1 MSNLFFFRPLFML
14 ELILAEAMFLSKL
27 NIRNNFIIRLI
38 ISLLFCF
45 GISFILPT
53 NFENIYYYSF
63 LFLIM
68 FLVTIIASMFCFK
81 APLKNILFCAIA
93 GYTIQHIASE
103 CYEMFNNYMNL
114 IIERSFN
121 FYDAEGTIDINAQ
134 NYFFLLVYFAIFVI
148 IYGLV
153 YYLIVPKVEKYKV
166 LQTNN
171 KVILS
176 LSIFI
181 VLIDVII
188 GAIIL
193 FILPEKYLASL
204 SKLVK
209 FSVYFLLHFYNIL
222 CCVLAI
228 VLLIELPRRS
238 SAESDLIT
246 VNKLYKIE
254 QSQYNSVKE
263 NLDLI
268 NIKCR
273 DLKHQMRNILNNKQV
288 DTSEI
293 NKIEQAIDIYDST
306 YKTKNEALNIVL
318 MEKGLIC
325 KKNKI
330 ELTCIIDASKL
341 SFIKDNDIYSLFGNL
356 LDNAIEAVKNLEQS
370 KRVISLQIKNSGE
383 FLIIKTYNNYNGKI
397 NFVNNLPIT
406 TKEDKDYHG
415 YGLKS
420 INYIVKSYDGQM
432 KIKTNNQVFDLT
444 ILFQTN
450 K

>member
-1 MSNLFFFRPLFML
+1 
-14 ELILAEAMFLSKL
+14 
-27 NIRNNFIIRLI
+27 
-38 ISLLFCF
+38 
-45 GISFILPT
+45 
-53 NFENIYYYSF
+53 
-63 LFLIM
+63 M

-121 FYDAEGTIDINAQ
+121 FYNAEGTIDINAQ

-171 KVILS
+171 KAILS

-188 GAIIL
+188 GVIIL
-193 FILPEKYLASL
+193 FILPEEYLASL

-268 NIKCR
+268 NIKCH

-325 KKNKI
+325 KNNQI
-330 ELTCIIDASKL
+330 ELTCIIDASK
-341 SFIKDNDIYSLFGNL
+341 
-356 LDNAIEAVKNLEQS
+356 
-370 KRVISLQIKNSGE
+370 
-383 FLIIKTYNNYNGKI
+383 IIFY
-397 NFVNNLPIT
+397 
-406 TKEDKDYHG
+406 
-415 YGLKS
+415 
-420 INYIVKSYDGQM
+420 
-432 KIKTNNQVFDLT
+432 
-444 ILFQTN
+444 
-450 K
+450 

>member
-114 IIERSFN
+114 IIEKSFN

-153 YYLIVPKVEKYKV
+153 YYLIVPKVEKYKI

-171 KVILS
+171 KIILS

-193 FILPEKYLASL
+193 FIFNL
-204 SKLVK
+204 
-209 FSVYFLLHFYNIL
+209 YFN
-222 CCVLAI
+222 
-228 VLLIELPRRS
+228 
-238 SAESDLIT
+238 
-246 VNKLYKIE
+246 
-254 QSQYNSVKE
+254 
-263 NLDLI
+263 
-268 NIKCR
+268 
-273 DLKHQMRNILNNKQV
+273 
-288 DTSEI
+288 
-293 NKIEQAIDIYDST
+293 
-306 YKTKNEALNIVL
+306 
-318 MEKGLIC
+318 
-325 KKNKI
+325 
-330 ELTCIIDASKL
+330 
-341 SFIKDNDIYSLFGNL
+341 
-356 LDNAIEAVKNLEQS
+356 
-370 KRVISLQIKNSGE
+370 
-383 FLIIKTYNNYNGKI
+383 
-397 NFVNNLPIT
+397 
-406 TKEDKDYHG
+406 
-415 YGLKS
+415 
-420 INYIVKSYDGQM
+420 
-432 KIKTNNQVFDLT
+432 
-444 ILFQTN
+444 
-450 K
+450 

>member
-27 NIRNNFIIRLI
+27 NIRTNFFIRLI

-268 NIKCR
+268 NIKCH

-306 YKTKNEALNIVL
+306 YKTK
-318 MEKGLIC
+318 K
-325 KKNKI
+325 
-330 ELTCIIDASKL
+330 
-341 SFIKDNDIYSLFGNL
+341 
-356 LDNAIEAVKNLEQS
+356 
-370 KRVISLQIKNSGE
+370 
-383 FLIIKTYNNYNGKI
+383 
-397 NFVNNLPIT
+397 
-406 TKEDKDYHG
+406 
-415 YGLKS
+415 
-420 INYIVKSYDGQM
+420 
-432 KIKTNNQVFDLT
+432 
-444 ILFQTN
+444 
-450 K
+450 